1 MDIKTF
7 KNVINSILV
16 PYGFKKTGT
25 NAWIRKGDEISMKV
39 YLQKSSFG
47 CLYYFYDY
55 YILNKMPIE
64 NKGDNETLADINY
77 SDFRLLQI
85 MCDLEYNISD
95 EERTKQLQYIINKD
109 FSEHKFIETEKEL
122 KQMIKKR
129 NLPELIVL
137 KKYLGIEM

>member
-1 MDIKTF
+1 
-7 KNVINSILV
+7 
-16 PYGFKKTGT
+16 
-25 NAWIRKGDEISMKV
+25 
-39 YLQKSSFG
+39 
-47 CLYYFYDY
+47 
-55 YILNKMPIE
+55 
-64 NKGDNETLADINY
+64 
-77 SDFRLLQI
+77 

-137 KKYLGIEM
+137 KKYLGIET

>member
-16 PYGFKKTGT
+16 PYGLKKTGT

-55 YILNKMPIE
+55 QESRGL
-64 NKGDNETLADINY
+64 
-77 SDFRLLQI
+77 
-85 MCDLEYNISD
+85 
-95 EERTKQLQYIINKD
+95 
-109 FSEHKFIETEKEL
+109 
-122 KQMIKKR
+122 
-129 NLPELIVL
+129 
-137 KKYLGIEM
+137 